1 MINDELYGF
10 ILNICKACNVKLI
23 ALGDPKQLK
32 PVKQK
37 TLSKALYGTDG
48 YYELT
53 KVERT
58 NSFLLLNEI
67 TTVRNAIN
75 NHCFTFET
83 KYDKNSGVM
92 FERDPI
98 RFQNMIIRMFKSEN
112 FIKDK
117 LYGKVMTST
126 NKSVNEYNQLI
137 RQNIFNDELEYHVG
151 EILMGYNTFGSGF
164 IGPLILNSGDYE
176 LTSVSPLIEKNLY
189 GINTTG
195 YTISVKDL
203 FTNIISPSL
212 YILSR
217 DNPDEVFNNLGS
229 VFETLRLDAISKSS
243 NEVKNS
249 WKNFYEFNES
259 FITPKSIMHDGLIKI
274 PKTLDYGYAITI
286 HKSQGGQFET
296 AFIDNK
302 EIDRAFFAD
311 KECLRQMKYVSI
323 SRAKNIAIVF
333 H

>member
-1 MINDELYGF
+1 M
-10 ILNICKACNVKLI
+10 
-23 ALGDPKQLK
+23 DPKQLK

-37 TLSKALYGTDG
+37 TLSKSLFNTDDF
-48 YYELT
+48 YELT

-58 NSFLLLNEI
+58 SSFLLLNEI

-83 KYDKNSGVM
+83 NYNKSSGVI
-92 FERDPI
+92 FERDI
-98 RFQNMIIRMFKSEN
+98 NKFQDMIIRMFKSES
-112 FIKDK
+112 FAKDK
-117 LYGKVMTST
+117 LYGKIMTST

-176 LTSVSPLIEKNLY
+176 LTSVSPLFEKDLY
-189 GINTTG
+189 GISTIG
-195 YTISVKDL
+195 YTISIKDL

-217 DNPDEVFNNLGS
+217 DNPDKVFSNLGN
-229 VFETLRLDAISKSS
+229 VFETLRIDAIEKSG
-243 NEVKNS
+243 NKVRNS
-249 WKNFYEFNES
+249 WKHFYEFNES
-259 FITPKSIMHDGLIKI
+259 FITPKSIVYDGLIKI
-274 PKTLDYGYAITI
+274 PKTLDYGYAITV

-323 SRAKNIAIVF
+323 SRAKNIAIIL